1 MYFFQKKI
9 KIVVLIFVL
18 IFLIGTNFY
27 FYTLINNSQQK
38 IRELGNSIKT
48 LPECIPEPSTSPS
61 QTIITQQIFPCVQ
74 GDPGMQGERGERG
87 PRGETGETGPQG
99 PKGETG
105 EAGQAGQA
113 GQAGSEGEIGTSG
126 LVGIQGPKGDTGEK
140 GSAGDKGEEGEK
152 GGTGDTGL
160 LGPVGL
166 QGIQGIPGIAGIQ
179 GLMGIPGIPGI
190 PGIMGLTGLTGAIG
204 PQGPKGDIGEK
215 GETGE
220 TGATGPQG
228 PIGITGA
235 TGPQGPKGDTG
246 EKGNTGN
253 TGLTGPVGPSGP
265 SGTLSLGYGSFY
277 DTSFQS
283 NPVAN
288 VIRTV
293 RYNSTD
299 ISNGVSIVDG
309 TKIKVTNTGIY
320 NIQFS
325 IQVYKTDGGA
335 DSVDFWLS
343 KNNNSV
349 SDTNTRVTLFNSNQY
364 TISAWNY
371 VVSANAG
378 DEYELKWSSAD
389 TNLSLYTSGPFTNP
403 TRPRI
408 PSVILTVVQ
417 ER

>member
-1 MYFFQKKI
+1 MYFFQNKI

-74 GDPGMQGERGERG
+74 GDPGKQGERGERG
-87 PRGETGETGPQG
+87 PRGETGETGETGPQG

-105 EAGQAGQA
+105 DTGQAGT
-113 GQAGSEGEIGTSG
+113 EGEIGTSG
-126 LVGIQGPKGDTGEK
+126 IVGIQGPKGDTGEK
-140 GSAGDKGEEGEK
+140 GATGDKGEEGEK

-166 QGIQGIPGIAGIQ
+166 QGIPGIQ

-215 GETGE
+215 GETG
-220 TGATGPQG
+220 
-228 PIGITGA
+228 A

-246 EKGNTGN
+246 EKGSTGN

-335 DSVDFWLS
+335 DTVDFWLS

-349 SDTNTRVTLFNSNQY
+349 SDTNTRVTLFNVDHY

>member
-1 MYFFQKKI
+1 MYYLRNKI
-9 KIVVLIFVL
+9 KVVILIFVL

-74 GDPGMQGERGERG
+74 GDPGKQGERGERG
-87 PRGETGETGPQG
+87 PRGETGETGETGPQG

-105 EAGQAGQA
+105 DTGQAGT
-113 GQAGSEGEIGTSG
+113 EGEIGTSG
-126 LVGIQGPKGDTGEK
+126 IVGIQGPKGDTGEK
-140 GSAGDKGEEGEK
+140 GATGDKGEEGEK

-215 GETGE
+215 GEV
-220 TGATGPQG
+220 GATGPQG

-246 EKGNTGN
+246 EKGSTGN

-335 DSVDFWLS
+335 DTVDFWLS

-349 SDTNTRVTLFNSNQY
+349 SDTNTRVTLFNVDHY

>member
-1 MYFFQKKI
+1 MYFFQNKI

-74 GDPGMQGERGERG
+74 GDPGKQGERGERG

-105 EAGQAGQA
+105 EAGQAGT
-113 GQAGSEGEIGTSG
+113 EGEIGTSG
-126 LVGIQGPKGDTGEK
+126 IVGIQGPKGDTGEK
-140 GSAGDKGEEGEK
+140 GATGDKGEEGEK

-166 QGIQGIPGIAGIQ
+166 QGIPGIQ

-215 GETGE
+215 GETG
-220 TGATGPQG
+220 PQG

-246 EKGNTGN
+246 EKGSTGN

-283 NPVAN
+283 NPVAD

-335 DSVDFWLS
+335 DTVDFWLS

-349 SDTNTRVTLFNSNQY
+349 SDTNTRVTLFNVDHY

-389 TNLSLYTSGPFTNP
+389 TSLSLYTSGPFTNP